1 MKKCDSVSHSEGRVI
16 MLKFLGNAQLSGFGL
31 KYYVFGNRRDGY
43 SIRITEKSGTKAEQ
57 YVSRRLIE
65 TVRLAYKLRR
75 YSVFPENLS
84 EILEDIHYSE
94 MDPKL
99 PHILRDVSYKNAS
112 EKIGA

>member
-1 MKKCDSVSHSEGRVI
+1 
-16 MLKFLGNAQLSGFGL
+16 MLRFFGNAQLSGFGL

-43 SIRITEKSGTKAEQ
+43 SIRITEKGGANAEQ
-57 YVSRRLIE
+57 YVSHRLIE

-84 EILEDIHYSE
+84 EILDDIHYSE
-94 MDPKL
+94 MDPR
-99 PHILRDVSYKNAS
+99 PHHILQDVSYENAS